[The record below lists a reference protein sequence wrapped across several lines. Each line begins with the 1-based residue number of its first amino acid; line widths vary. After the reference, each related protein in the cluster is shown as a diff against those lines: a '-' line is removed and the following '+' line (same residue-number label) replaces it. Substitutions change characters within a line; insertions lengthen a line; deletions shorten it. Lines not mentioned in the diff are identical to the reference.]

1 VPTMNRC
8 KSGVVMMV
16 FVVVLLVCGTVSM
29 AQEFWA
35 DFVVQTVGEPLPVNG
50 KIFVKKGLIR
60 DEVMERGEKQITI
73 VRPDKKVIWV
83 INPEEKMYLEV
94 TYQETDRKFD
104 SWSAERE
111 SKAKYLGKEFV
122 SALACKKYEV
132 VEDGQRSTYW
142 ISEKLS
148 FPIKIETKDS
158 VMLYKNVM
166 EGDVADD
173 LFVPP
178 ADYEKMTMTDIPPAQ
193 GEGKN

>member
-1 VPTMNRC
+1 MHTMNRR
-8 KSGVVMMV
+8 KLGVVMMV
-16 FVVVLLVCGTVSM
+16 FAVTLLVCGSAGM
-29 AQEFWA
+29 AHEFWA
-35 DFVVQTVGEPLPVNG
+35 DFVMRTVGEPLPVNG
-50 KIFVKKGLIR
+50 KIFVKKDLIR
-60 DEVMERGEKQITI
+60 DEVIERGEKQITI
-73 VRPDKKVIWV
+73 VRPDQKVIWV

-94 TYQETDRKFD
+94 AYQETDRKFD
-104 SWSAERE
+104 SWSAEKE
-111 SKAKYLGKEFV
+111 GKAKFLGKEFV

-173 LFVPP
+173 LFAPP
-178 ADYEKMTMTDIPPAQ
+178 ADYEKMTMTDIPLAPS
-193 GEGKN
+193 EGKN